1 MADQMAD
8 QIKRKRS
15 ELLSASSIDT
25 SFNSSIDPDSTGKE
39 QKEPKLSK
47 GQKKKKS
54 KSENKGKELNLNVTS
69 PKKEEKQMKPQL
81 NQQNRMKTK
90 VIRNPRTIQNQKK
103 YRKKN

>member
-15 ELLSASSIDT
+15 ELSSASSIDT
-25 SFNSSIDPDSTGKE
+25 SFNSSIKPDSTGKE

-47 GQKKKKS
+47 SQKKKKS

-69 PKKEEKQMKPQL
+69 PKKEE
-81 NQQNRMKTK
+81 NIN
-90 VIRNPRTIQNQKK
+90 
-103 YRKKN
+103 